1 MNTIPTSLVWT
12 LISYILWCRH
22 SCYVIRFA
30 SISIL
35 FSLLSYIF
43 SYGCFDCMAVV
54 FHCAIARIRS
64 IVHSHYFTTE
74 FLVCWLTRPEQCFWS
89 NKQKRKKSTNKKKE
103 KISSNFDAIK
113 ITETARDD
121 YPLCTLCS
129 FMNVCFGKLQKNR
142 NKFGPT

>member
-1 MNTIPTSLVWT
+1 MQTFLLCDSICFYFDSFFLVVLHFFIW
-12 LISYILWCRH
+12 LFRLYGC
-22 SCYVIRFA
+22 C
-30 SISIL
+30 
-35 FSLLSYIF
+35 FSLRNSSHQINSPFTLFYN
-43 SYGCFDCMAVV
+43 
-54 FHCAIARIRS
+54 RISGLLIDSTR
-64 IVHSHYFTTE
+64 TML
-74 FLVCWLTRPEQCFWS
+74 LVKQTKAKEV
-89 NKQKRKKSTNKKKE
+89 NKQKKE